1 MSTLPAPAML
11 SVIIPAHDEE
21 RLIGAT
27 LEALRDAT
35 AALPGGVEVIVV
47 DDASTDRTAEIARS
61 HGARVLHVSHRHIA
75 ATRNA
80 GAAAARGDRLL
91 FLDADTRVDRK
102 VVESAMAAM
111 DRGAVGGG
119 TAVRFAGPLPLHM
132 RMLER
137 ASILAFRVAGI
148 TPGCFVFCTRPAY
161 EAVGGFDERLF
172 AAEDVAFGR
181 ALARHGRVAILREPV
196 LTSARK
202 MRTYSLGEKARFLA
216 RFAWDAPRML
226 RSREAMV
233 FWYGGR
239 RHDAL
244 DEPGPD
250 RERSGGN
257 R

>member
-1 MSTLPAPAML
+1 ML

-21 RLIGAT
+21 RLLGAT
-27 LEALRDAT
+27 LQALRTAT
-35 AALPGGVEVIVV
+35 AHLPGGVEVIVV
-47 DDASTDRTAEIARS
+47 DDASTDRTADIARAG
-61 HGARVLHVSHRHIA
+61 GARVLQVAHRHIA

-80 GAAAARGDRLL
+80 GAAVARGDRLL

-102 VVESAMAAM
+102 VIEAAVQAL
-111 DRGAVGGG
+111 DRGAAGGG

-132 RMLER
+132 RAMER
-137 ASILAFRVAGI
+137 ASITLFRIAGI
-148 TPGCFVFCTRPAY
+148 TPGCFVFCTRAAF

-244 DEPGPD
+244 DEPDRDRPD
-250 RERSGGN
+250 RGRSGGS

>member
-1 MSTLPAPAML
+1 ML

-27 LEALRDAT
+27 LEALREAT
-35 AALPGGVEVIVV
+35 AHLAGGVEVIVV
-47 DDASTDRTAEIARS
+47 DDASTDRTAAIAS
-61 HGARVLHVSHRHIA
+61 SQGARVLRVKHRHIA

-80 GAAAARGDRLL
+80 GAAIARGDRLL
-91 FLDADTRVDRK
+91 FLDADTRVDRN
-102 VVESAMAAM
+102 VIDAAM
-111 DRGAVGGG
+111 GALDRGAVGGG

-132 RMLER
+132 RAMER
-137 ASILAFRVAGI
+137 ASIAMFRIAGI
-148 TPGCFVFCTRPAY
+148 TPGCFVFCTRAAF

-172 AAEDVAFGR
+172 AAEDVVFGR

-202 MRTYSLGEKARFLA
+202 MRTYSLGEKTRFLL

-226 RSREAMV
+226 RSRDAMV

-244 DEPGPD
+244 DDRDPD
-250 RERSGGN
+250 RERSGGT

>member
-1 MSTLPAPAML
+1 ML

-21 RLIGAT
+21 QLLGAT
-27 LEALRDAT
+27 LQALA
-35 AALPGGVEVIVV
+35 AALVAVGVESEVIVV
-47 DDASTDRTAEIARS
+47 DDASTDDTAGIARA
-61 HGARVLHVSHRHIA
+61 HGARVLHVALRHIA
-75 ATRNA
+75 AARNA
-80 GAAAARGDRLL
+80 GAAVARGERLL
-91 FLDADTRVDRK
+91 FLDADTRVD
-102 VVESAMAAM
+102 AAVLGAALRAL
-111 DRGAVGGG
+111 DEGAVGGG

-132 RMLER
+132 RFVEQ
-137 ASILAFRVAGI
+137 ASIRLFRLAGI
-148 TPGCFVFCTRPAY
+148 TPGCFIFCTRAAF
-161 EAVGGFDERLF
+161 EAAGGFDERLF

-181 ALARHGRVAILREPV
+181 TLARQGRVAILREPV

-202 MRTYSLGEKARFLA
+202 MRTYTPGEKARFLL

-244 DEPGPD
+244 DEPGAD
-250 RERSGGN
+250 RGRSGGS